1 MQLELRIEQDLK
13 TAMLARDEQTVSVL
27 RMVKT
32 SLQYSKV
39 ASGSR
44 DQELPDAAVEDIL
57 TKEVKK
63 RQESAA
69 MYEKGGSADKANAE
83 RAEVAII
90 QRYLPKQLSEDELT
104 GIIDETIKD
113 LVATDV
119 SRMGQVIGAVK
130 QRVGASADGSLVAR
144 LVKQRLES

>member
-63 RQESAA
+63 RQESAG

>member
-113 LVATDV
+113 LAATDV

>member
-1 MQLELRIEQDLK
+1 
-13 TAMLARDEQTVSVL
+13 
-27 RMVKT
+27 
-32 SLQYSKV
+32 
-39 ASGSR
+39 
-44 DQELPDAAVEDIL
+44 
-57 TKEVKK
+57 
-63 RQESAA
+63 

-113 LVATDV
+113 LAATDV